1 MKSGPFLSSLIA
13 ATMATAMWAQT
24 PPPAATSNRPRI
36 DAAKRTDKSAKPRK
50 AVIPDPDL
58 LDGSALEPEKR
69 PLYGML
75 SEIEMG
81 EKEGGNAARISPDS
95 GSAGGTEE
103 SDKNKA
109 GGAKDAATQPPESS
123 SEGGDKITQGPEAPA
138 EGVQVADLKVPEGA
152 AAGGPDQN
160 ISRPRD
166 LQIGDA
172 TLQIQTQSKNAPNVI
187 GMESSTNQQ
196 YEKKLPSGSP
206 PSGSNRNTGVEKG
219 RVIPKGL

>member
-1 MKSGPFLSSLIA
+1 MKSGPLLSGLIA
-13 ATMATAMWAQT
+13 ATFATATWAQT
-24 PPPAATSNRPRI
+24 PTPAATSNTPRI

-58 LDGSALEPEKR
+58 LDGSALKPEER

-81 EKEGGNAARISPDS
+81 EKEGGNAAKISPDS
-95 GSAGGTEE
+95 GQAGAEE
-103 SDKNKA
+103 SGKDKS
-109 GGAKDAATQPPESS
+109 GGAKNASVEAG
-123 SEGGDKITQGPEAPA
+123 GGDTKIAQGPEAPA
-138 EGVQVADLKVPEGA
+138 AGVQVADLKVPEGA
-152 AAGGPDQN
+152 ASGGPDQN
-160 ISRPRD
+160 TSKPGN

-172 TLQIQTQSKNAPNVI
+172 TLQIQTLSKNTPNVV

>member
-1 MKSGPFLSSLIA
+1 MKSGPILSGLIA

-24 PPPAATSNRPRI
+24 PTPAATSNSQRI

-81 EKEGGNAARISPDS
+81 EKEGGNAAKISPDS
-95 GSAGGTEE
+95 GRAGGAEE
-103 SDKNKA
+103 SDKA
-109 GGAKDAATQPPESS
+109 GGAKNAATQPPESS
-123 SEGGDKITQGPEAPA
+123 SGENAKIAQGPEAPA
-138 EGVQVADLKVPEGA
+138 EGVQVAELKVPEGA
-152 AAGGPDQN
+152 GSGGPDQN
-160 ISRPRD
+160 TSKPRD

-172 TLQIQTQSKNAPNVI
+172 TLQIQTLSKNAPNVV

-219 RVIPKGL
+219 RVVPKGL

>member
-1 MKSGPFLSSLIA
+1 MKSGPLLSGLIA
-13 ATMATAMWAQT
+13 ATFATATWAQT
-24 PPPAATSNRPRI
+24 PTPAATSNSPRI

-81 EKEGGNAARISPDS
+81 EKEGGNAAKISPDS
-95 GSAGGTEE
+95 GQAGAEE
-103 SDKNKA
+103 PGKDKT
-109 GGAKDAATQPPESS
+109 GGAKNASAEAGGSDA
-123 SEGGDKITQGPEAPA
+123 KITPGPEAPA
-138 EGVQVADLKVPEGA
+138 EGVQVAELKVPEGA
-152 AAGGPDQN
+152 ASGGPDQN
-160 ISRPRD
+160 TSRPGD

-172 TLQIQTQSKNAPNVI
+172 TLQIQTLSKNTPHVV